1 MSKSQNNFYLSKWY
15 LDCVDEG
22 GNSAIGY
29 AASLRWRRLEVPY
42 TGLLLYEEGK
52 GASERSRLQE
62 LNLPSQMGDQIIW
75 EDGSFGISG
84 WWEADAP
91 PLTARLYHSDKG
103 YVDWQCFQPRSH
115 ALFDIA
121 DGPVIK
127 GLGYAERLVLT
138 VEPWK
143 IPMEQ
148 LRWGRYLSEVDYL
161 VWVELHGA
169 PARQWVWY
177 NGVPVEGAVIG
188 EDAVQL
194 PQLGLHLQFSQS
206 ATLEAGKKIFNVV
219 RSLVSYL
226 PGFNR
231 VVPRFFLYANE
242 QKWRCRGKLFERDE
256 EKSEGWAIHE
266 LVDFTRAE
274 QA

>member
-1 MSKSQNNFYLSKWY
+1 MGKSRNNFYLSKWY
-15 LDCVDEG
+15 LDCMDEQ
-22 GNSAIGY
+22 GNAAIGY
-29 AASLRWRRLEVPY
+29 AATMRWRGLELPY
-42 TGLLLYEEGK
+42 TSLLLYEDGK
-52 GASERSRLQE
+52 GASERSRFQQ
-62 LNLPSQMGDQIIW
+62 LNWPSQMGDQIIW

-91 PLTARLYHSDKG
+91 PLTARLYRSEKG
-103 YVDWQCFQPRSH
+103 SVDWQCFQPRSH

-148 LRWGRYLSEVDYL
+148 LHWGRYLSDQDYL
-161 VWVELHGA
+161 VWIEFRGS
-169 PARQWVWY
+169 PSRQWVWH
-177 NGVPVEGAVIG
+177 NGIPVEGAVIDEEG
-188 EDAVQL
+188 LQL
-194 PQLGLHLQFSQS
+194 PQQGIHLQLDRSG
-206 ATLEAGKKIFNVV
+206 TLEAEKKIFNVV
-219 RSLVSYL
+219 RSMVSYL

-231 VVPRFFLYANE
+231 IVPRFFLNANE
-242 QKWRCRGKLFERDE
+242 HKWRSRGKLLERGE
-256 EKSEGWAIHE
+256 VKGEGWAIHE

-274 QA
+274 EL